1 MVMKSNGRLIIF
13 SLILVLLATAC
24 KYFFGPELD
33 WSGFSPVIAIA
44 LFAGFIIKQKDMSF
58 ILPLLAL
65 FISDAVI
72 QLLYTADLFPYAGFY
87 GGQWKNYLILMLATL
102 IGWLLKGRSYT
113 SLLAGTIA
121 APAVYFLV
129 SNFMVWAGS
138 TEAVYAKSF
147 GGLMACYEA
156 GLPFY
161 RNSLIATLVFL
172 PVILFGY
179 NYLTKKKAVLTLA

>member
-1 MVMKSNGRLIIF
+1 MKNNGRLIVF
-13 SLILVLLATAC
+13 TLVLVILATAC
-24 KYFFGPELD
+24 KYFFGPDLD

-58 ILPLLAL
+58 LLPLLAL
-65 FISDAVI
+65 FISDAII
-72 QLLYTADLFPYAGFY
+72 QFLYTQDMFPYAGFY
-87 GGQWKNYLILMLATL
+87 SGQWKNYLILMVATL
-102 IGWLLKGRSYT
+102 IGWALKGRGYT

-121 APAVYFLV
+121 APTVFFLV
-129 SNFMVWAGS
+129 SNFMVWQAT

-147 GGLMACYEA
+147 SGLMTCYEA

-161 RNSLIATLVFL
+161 RNSLIATLIFL
-172 PVILFGY
+172 PVILLVY